1 MWQAAPSGTRYTIS
15 VLTTDTV
22 DSAPS
27 LLVTFDAQR
36 YLFNTPEA
44 VSRVALSNKVGL
56 KKVGHVFLG
65 DLAQSAG
72 LPGLILSSVEGGND
86 KMVVHGPRGT
96 DHFVASCRF
105 FTRRDRLSLQIK
117 SVPPAVKDDESL
129 PSLPEPIHADANL
142 VVYGF
147 PLTPSAAPPPPAQT
161 RNDSAVQTNGEDD
174 AHASLKRRRSSLSVS
189 PPPPAKSPRRTSPR
203 RSPSPSF
210 DTAAENFN
218 PARLQGANAVRWRNL
233 VIRDMFQGTAFEP
246 APEPLPTTTSSGRHL
261 PGPAYRQKPLPSLPR
276 AFKPATTSY
285 LVVGP
290 KLRGKFQPEK
300 AIALGVEPGRAFAR
314 LVAGEKVWARAK
326 PVDESI
332 LPPGKAETKKEKKAR
347 LQKAFEER
355 AKLQDG
361 EGEGRWVTSEE
372 CVGPSV
378 DGAAFLVVN
387 LPSPAYIVSLAD
399 LLRPSLL
406 DRDSLGGS
414 ATLRGVFFFL
424 GPDVLADPA
433 FTSYVS
439 ALREA
444 FPDIAMHV
452 SSADFVEQ
460 GKNEVVYGPSAL
472 LNLRLRQVDE
482 DMFRLP
488 HYSFLTPDAS
498 ASLPNLQSGLTPLVS
513 NSHFSSALVPAEEG
527 KTPFGNNFALRNFDF
542 HVPSPQAD
550 AEAAQLKGLHKS
562 EETLAK
568 AAAAW
573 EDFVAKAKEA
583 RSAVQAEELERAS
596 RQVDSLTPASER
608 DLVVTALGTGSAV
621 PSKYRNV
628 SGTLLHVPS
637 AADGE
642 RTQYILFDG
651 GEGTWG
657 QIARRF
663 GDGDSSRG
671 EDSKEDVLRNLQ
683 VIFLSH
689 MHQDHHAGIPTILKQ
704 RAKLDPPPQSP
715 LTIVGPA
722 SAIIHLREQDQLFDL
737 GLERE
742 GPIRFIDNYS
752 IEPGRSPYE
761 GSQAEAAFD
770 DLKTRLGLTI
780 TAVPVKHRCRA
791 WGAVVTHESGW
802 RAVFSGD
809 TMPCDALVDAGQG
822 ASLLIHE
829 ATIEDDMP
837 EVAEAKGHSTSG
849 QAIDVA
855 TRMRAR
861 HLLLTHFSA
870 RYPKLPP
877 PSAFATD
884 GEAHRPI
891 VATAFDLMSLR
902 LADFWKVE
910 RYREAMD
917 ALLSWDEA
925 EDRDDADEL
934 SGKDLTATGGD

>member
-1 MWQAAPSGTRYTIS
+1 MTHVAPAGTRYTVS

-36 YLFNTPEA
+36 YLFNAPEA

-56 KKVGHVFLG
+56 RKVGHVFLG

-105 FTRRDRLSLQIK
+105 FTRRDRLSLK
-117 SVPPAVKDDESL
+117 VNSVPTISKDDAARRT
-129 PSLPEPIHADANL
+129 LPEPVHADANL
-142 VVYGF
+142 IVYGF
-147 PLTPSAAPPPPAQT
+147 PLTPSASLSPTTAPH
-161 RNDSAVQTNGEDD
+161 DSAVKSNGEDGSE
-174 AHASLKRRRSSLSVS
+174 SLKRRRSSLSVS

-203 RSPSPSF
+203 RGPSPLF
-210 DTAAENFN
+210 DPAAENFN
-218 PARLQGANAVRWRNL
+218 PARLQGANAARWRYL
-233 VIRDMFQGTAFEP
+233 VVRDMFRGTAFEP
-246 APEPLPTTTSSGRHL
+246 APDPLPTTTPSGRHV
-261 PGPAYRQKPLPSLPR
+261 PGPAYRQKSLPPLSR
-276 AFKPATTSY
+276 TFKPATPTY

-300 AIALGVEPGRAFAR
+300 AIALGVPPGRAFAR
-314 LVAGEKVWARAK
+314 LVAGETVWARAT
-326 PVDESI
+326 PVDE
-332 LPPGKAETKKEKKAR
+332 LVMPPGKIETKKEKKAR
-347 LQKAFEER
+347 LKKAANVR
-355 AKLQDG
+355 AKLAEG
-361 EGEGRWVTSEE
+361 EGEGRWVTPEE
-372 CVGPSV
+372 CVEPGV

-387 LPSPAYIVSLAD
+387 LPSPAYLSSLAD
-399 LLRPSLL
+399 VLDPSLFE
-406 DRDSLGGS
+406 RESLGGG
-414 ATLRGVFFFL
+414 AILRGVFFFL
-424 GPDVLADPA
+424 GPDVLAHSA
-433 FTSYVS
+433 FHSYVS
-439 ALREA
+439 ALRQR
-444 FPDIAMHV
+444 FPDIDMHV
-452 SSADFVEQ
+452 SSADFVKH

-488 HYSFLTPDAS
+488 HYSFLTPDAL
-498 ASLPNLQSGLTPLVS
+498 ASLPNLPSGLTPLVS
-513 NSHFSSALVPAEEG
+513 NSHFSSAIVPAQEG
-527 KTPFGNNFALRNFDF
+527 KPPFGDAVLRNFDF
-542 HVPSPQAD
+542 HVPSPESD
-550 AEAAQLKGLHKS
+550 AEAARLKGFDS
-562 EETLAK
+562 PEETLAK

-573 EDFVAKAKEA
+573 ENFMAKAKEA
-583 RSAVQAEELERAS
+583 RRVVAAEEARHS
-596 RQVDSLTPASER
+596 YRPIDSSVPVSEGS
-608 DLVVTALGTGSAV
+608 LVVTALGTGSAV

-628 SGTLLHVPS
+628 SGTLLHIPP
-637 AADGE
+637 AADCG

-663 GDGDSSRG
+663 GNGDSSRG

-689 MHQDHHAGIPTILKQ
+689 MHQDHHAGVSMILQQ
-704 RAKLDPPPQSP
+704 RAKLDPPPETP
-715 LTIVGPA
+715 LTIVGPS
-722 SAIIHLREQDQLFDL
+722 SAIIYLREQDQLFDL
-737 GLERE
+737 GLEWE
-742 GPIRFIDNYS
+742 GSIRFIDNYS
-752 IEPGRSPYE
+752 VEPGRVPYE
-761 GSQAEAAFD
+761 SSQAENAVD
-770 DLKTRLGLTI
+770 DLKTRLGLTV

-791 WGAVVTHESGW
+791 WGAVVTHDSGW

-809 TMPCDALVDAGQG
+809 TMPCDALVEAGQG
-822 ASLLIHE
+822 ASLLVHE

-837 EVAEAKGHSTSG
+837 EVAEAKGHSTFG

-891 VATAFDLMSLR
+891 VANAFDLMSLR

-910 RYREAMD
+910 RYRDAMD

-925 EDRDDADEL
+925 GDRDDADEL
-934 SGKDLTATGGD
+934 SGKDLAADGGD